1 MKGGR
6 RRRRRS
12 KGAELQRFH
21 GSEMMKYMHL
31 FLGYVSFDKCCGI
44 SRTKKEK
51 REKKEERR
59 KKKEERR
66 KKRRKK
72 ERQKSAKA
80 KPKKWTNFQWLGR
93 SLSPI
98 LLNPLN
104 VDIIRGREWKGM
116 GGKWRSELN
125 ASVM

>member
-1 MKGGR
+1 MLRNIENEKG
-6 RRRRRS
+6 
-12 KGAELQRFH
+12 
-21 GSEMMKYMHL
+21 
-31 FLGYVSFDKCCGI
+31 
-44 SRTKKEK
+44 KEG
-51 REKKEERR
+51 
-59 KKKEERR
+59 EERR

-116 GGKWRSELN
+116 GGNGREWKGMGEKWRSELN